1 MRERGLK
8 SNNALFAT
16 INPVAPHAGAWIEII
31 IPSIESHEVIVAP
44 HAGAWIEI
52 SLGGPI
58 ISCFVVALHAGA
70 WIEI

>member
-8 SNNALFAT
+8 CNILVRQVLD
-16 INPVAPHAGAWIEII
+16 IVAPHAGAWIEII